1 MKVAFE
7 CRPDVALTLLLNR
20 ACFNAQ
26 MLGCYF
32 DLTVDD
38 KDSELARRIAEL
50 NDQTVDCLQQALRVV
65 LDRARGNREQEEM
78 RN

>member
-26 MLGCYF
+26 MMGCYF
-32 DLTVDD
+32 DLTADD
-38 KDSELARRIAEL
+38 KDSELAHRIAEL
-50 NDQTVDCLQQALRVV
+50 NDQTVDCLQQALKLV
-65 LDRARGNREQEEM
+65 LDRVREM
-78 RN
+78 RG

>member
-1 MKVAFE
+1 ME
-7 CRPDVALTLLLNR
+7 PRLDVVLTLLLNR

-38 KDSELARRIAEL
+38 KDSELAHKIVEL
-50 NDQTVDCLQQALRVV
+50 NAQTVDCLQQALKLV
-65 LDRARGNREQEEM
+65 LDRKRELRNRD
-78 RN
+78 